1 MRLAAALLAILVAGT
16 ACTRVDGPT
25 VGGRVNSWTIPHTL
39 RYATAEDISGLNP
52 HFYPQAVVNLLSELT
67 MAYLIRWDEHNRSYP
82 ELAME
87 VPTKANRGVSAD
99 GLTITYHLRP
109 NVKWSDGVP
118 FTADDVIFSIAVVL
132 NPANNEVG
140 RGGWDLIASAKAPDK
155 NTVVLHMKKPY
166 SPFVETFFSTG
177 GANPCLLPK
186 HLLAQYPNINN
197 VPYNA
202 KPIGIGPFK
211 YVRWDRASQVILVP
225 NPLYWR
231 GLPKLQKIIF
241 KIIPDRNTTLSQLQ
255 AKELDMWWPIG
266 GAFLPQV
273 QALQAFTVF
282 RQPGYTYNHYDFNI
296 QRPRVSDPAVRQA
309 LRLATDRVDLRN
321 TIGHGIGIIQDEVAP
336 VTSPYYDPTIRN
348 TPFDIAS
355 AKALLDKAGWKVGAG
370 GIRAKNGVVLN
381 LDVASTTGTPDVDS
395 QIELVRQWWK
405 QIGVGMSVRRYP
417 APLMFEPAA
426 DGGIAYGSNWDLIFF
441 AWGADPMGDF
451 TPEYG
456 CKSFPPNGQND
467 LRWCNRKAQAA
478 IDAFYA
484 HFDPAQ
490 QIRDDAVVME
500 QLDKDVPTFVTTLR
514 EDIWA
519 YNKDL
524 KNFHP
529 NNVSPFDNMMDVDI

>member
-16 ACTRVDGPT
+16 ACTRAGGPT
-25 VGGRVNSWTIPHTL
+25 VGGRANSWTIPHTL

-52 HFYPQAVVNLLSELT
+52 HFYPQTVVNLLSELT
-67 MAYLIRWDEHNRSYP
+67 MAYLIRWDEHNRPYP

-87 VPTKANRGVSAD
+87 VPTKANGGISAD

-118 FTADDVIFSIAVVL
+118 FTADDVLFSIAVVL

-140 RGGWDLIASAKAPDK
+140 RSGWDLIASAKAPDK
-155 NTVVLHMKKPY
+155 NTVVLRMKKPY

-177 GANPCLLPK
+177 GANPCVLPK

-255 AKELDMWWPIG
+255 AKELDMWWPVG
-266 GAFLPQV
+266 GAYLPQV
-273 QALQAFTVF
+273 LKLQPFTVF
-282 RQPGYTYNHYDFNI
+282 RQPGYIYNHYDFNI

-321 TIGHGIGIIQDEVAP
+321 TIGHGVGIVQDEVAP
-336 VTSPYYDPTIRN
+336 ASSPYYDPTIRN
-348 TPFDIAS
+348 TPFDIA
-355 AKALLDKAGWKVGAG
+355 AANALLDKAGWKVGAG
-370 GIRAKNGVVLN
+370 GIRAKNGVELN
-381 LDVASTTGTPDVDS
+381 LDVASTTGTPDTDS

-417 APLMFEPAA
+417 APLMFAPAA
-426 DGGIAYGSNWDLIFF
+426 DGGITYGSNWDVIFF
-441 AWGADPMGDF
+441 AWSADPIGDF
-451 TPEYG
+451 TSIYS

-467 LRWCNRKAQAA
+467 LRWCNHKAQAA
-478 IDAFYA
+478 IDAFYG
-484 HFDPAQ
+484 HFDSAQ
-490 QIRDDAVVME
+490 QIKDDAVVMV
-500 QLDKDVPTFVTTLR
+500 QLDKDVPMFVTTVR